1 MGGPILPVLWRHF
14 ARYPRAMLRV
24 AALSALL
31 ATSCVLVA
39 TTHSVRHSLKLGANG
54 EATFHVTWVAPPA
67 LNLRLDNQGPGRL
80 SFQALD
86 KNGATLERGELGR
99 ASRNFSWK
107 RADGEVRLL
116 LRADA
121 MGARAES
128 YFSTSEGLQVSVD
141 TTKSAN

>member
-1 MGGPILPVLWRHF
+1 
-14 ARYPRAMLRV
+14 MLRV

-67 LNLRLDNQGPGRL
+67 LNLR
-80 SFQALD
+80 LD